1 MAAVGQA
8 TLGALSQ
15 AAMEL
20 ERSRLITLLHGVHVA
35 RQVDC
40 RSEIDSQASCM
51 WPAQYP
57 SGCEVCRGR
66 DAHWTALLR
75 DGAMR
80 RTNRHDRDTNTDSG
94 CPTVPPASP
103 RVRTRFGTSASR
115 LGICWHRSE
124 SELAFAD
131 RGVKKSDPATEAKG
145 PKAEAGSRPNRT
157 RLSIRAASNGGR
169 SKMVHPKWKPVGD
182 SPASLPTHSPS
193 LTPLPQSLPRSI
205 LLSQLLPSC
214 NVQPGIVEI
223 HLVSRGTSAM
233 VKTKCKQSMY
243 AGQCSVK
250 HKDRPHWERVHR
262 AFGLHVLAQSYAR
275 SAWMARRWLL

>member
-145 PKAEAGSRPNRT
+145 PRPKRGLDPTGRVFQSAQPATAGVQKWSTQNGSPSATRQQASQHILPLSHPCHNHCPALFFCLNCCRAATYNPGSLRFISSAEAHQPW
-157 RLSIRAASNGGR
+157 
-169 SKMVHPKWKPVGD
+169 SKRN
-182 SPASLPTHSPS
+182 AN
-193 LTPLPQSLPRSI
+193 
-205 LLSQLLPSC
+205 SQCTLG
-214 NVQPGIVEI
+214 NVV
-223 HLVSRGTSAM
+223 
-233 VKTKCKQSMY
+233 
-243 AGQCSVK
+243 
-250 HKDRPHWERVHR
+250 
-262 AFGLHVLAQSYAR
+262 
-275 SAWMARRWLL
+275 